1 MDETALLRKVM
12 ARRIPPAP
20 PTIVRVVRYWR
31 LLDAGDHVVK
41 CELCR
46 TDGALE
52 LRCSTDTDHPVRTEP
67 VEHPRVA
74 LTLAE
79 QWRSEYLHD
88 QAGYREAP
96 NIGAPFHLR
105 PRIVFDQRARRGT
118 Q

>member
-1 MDETALLRKVM
+1 MDQTALLRTVM
-12 ARRIPPAP
+12 ARRIPPTP

-52 LRCSTDTDHPVRTEP
+52 LRCSTDTDRPVRTEP
-67 VEHPRVA
+67 VEHARVA
-74 LTLAE
+74 LMLAE

-88 QAGYREAP
+88 PEGYREAP
-96 NIGAPFHLR
+96 NNGAPFH
-105 PRIVFDQRARRGT
+105 PRARSVFDQRARRGT